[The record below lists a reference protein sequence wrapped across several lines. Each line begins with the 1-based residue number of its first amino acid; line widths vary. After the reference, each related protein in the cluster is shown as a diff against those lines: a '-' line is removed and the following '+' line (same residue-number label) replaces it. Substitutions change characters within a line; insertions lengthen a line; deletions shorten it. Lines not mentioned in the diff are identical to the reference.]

1 MTPEE
6 LAHLSE
12 GKTVA
17 TLLCDVVR
25 DRTSQQSLRWKSGD
39 DWHSL
44 TYAEYGQQVARVA
57 SALRSLHVEPETRVS
72 LLLRNSPEFYIADTS
87 TALLRATPTSVY
99 NTSSA
104 EQIRYQLNHAESRV
118 AIVDDAELLDRLLSV
133 RSDLSHLESIVIVG
147 EAEGVGGS
155 GVLTWSELAANTDSI
170 DARP

>member
-17 TLLCDVVR
+17 TLFCDVVR

-72 LLLRNSPEFYIADTS
+72 LLLRNSPE
-87 TALLRATPTSVY
+87 RAAARHPDIGLQHVISRTDQV
-99 NTSSA
+99 SA
-104 EQIRYQLNHAESRV
+104 QPRREPRGHR
-118 AIVDDAELLDRLLSV
+118 R
-133 RSDLSHLESIVIVG
+133 
-147 EAEGVGGS
+147 
-155 GVLTWSELAANTDSI
+155 
-170 DARP
+170 